1 MIILLDVLEQFFF
14 SNFHR
19 DRDID
24 LASLKSSESSS
35 SPRSKTGER
44 MKGENVKHGK
54 PEDRLKGPLRAAYE
68 GKLNLLVGSIEMPT
82 ERVMNINMYQC
93 KGLEFGPFGHGISNL
108 DKFYQF
114 MT

>member
-1 MIILLDVLEQFFF
+1 MFFEIMKMQNKLILMGDVEQFFF
-14 SNFHR
+14 SNIHR

-44 MKGENVKHGK
+44 MKGENMKHGK

-68 GKLNLLVGSIEMPT
+68 GKLNLLVGTIEMKLD
-82 ERVMNINMYQC
+82 RGMNIDM
-93 KGLEFGPFGHGISNL
+93 
-108 DKFYQF
+108 
-114 MT
+114 